1 MSTVAR
7 GCVLAA
13 GFAFGAPALG
23 QSGIGHIVF
32 EVSADEQQTWSSRV
46 DVAPGAHVVV
56 RVRMQLLNAS
66 TDIIGFGGCTYQPNL
81 SNWYPENG
89 DEVDIDGWS
98 GEIPPYRPSFRGR
111 ISPFTS
117 YGSPPS
123 PIGDLSRL
131 NDVGHM
137 LRIYQL
143 GVPPNFPL
151 AVNSAQLTRQ
161 LGGTNFV
168 GGTDVV
174 VMKYAFTLGNTGQER
189 TLVTGVPLS
198 STQNSRMTWFTR
210 DNGTALFL
218 YTPTPDDIINAEIKV
233 IPAPGVLIALG
244 TLAVAPRRRRS
255 KP

>member
-13 GFAFGAPALG
+13 GFAFGATAFA

-56 RVRMQLLNAS
+56 RVRMQLLDAS
-66 TDIIGFGGCTYQPNL
+66 TGIVGFGGCTYQPTL

-89 DEVDIDGWS
+89 DEVDIDGWT
-98 GEIPPYRPSFRGR
+98 GEIPPYTPYFYGR
-111 ISPFTS
+111 VFPFGGIG
-117 YGSPPS
+117 GSPP
-123 PIGDLSRL
+123 PTGALTRL
-131 NDVGHM
+131 NDIGHL

-143 GVPPNFPL
+143 GLSPFFGP

-174 VMKYAFTLGNTGQER
+174 VMRYGFTLGDTGQER
-189 TLVTGVPLS
+189 TLVTGVPLPPD
-198 STQNSRMTWFTR
+198 QNSRMTWFTTE
-210 DNGTALFL
+210 NGSNSFF
-218 YTPTPDDIINAEIKV
+218 YTLASADIINAEINV
-233 IPAPGVLIALG
+233 IPAPRVLALLL
-244 TLAVAPRRRRS
+244 TLSITPRRRRS
-255 KP
+255 NP